1 MLKYSQN
8 ADKCKNCL
16 SKTIKLIKEFFY
28 TMDVDGTGILS
39 SRMIY
44 DGVILNIKIT
54 NLKSKDVTVDYT
66 IVNDFFLKIY
76 EY

>member
-16 SKTIKLIKEFFY
+16 AGTIKSIKDFFY

-44 DGVILNIKIT
+44 DGVILNKKIS
-54 NLKSKDVTVDYT
+54 NLKSIDVEVDYT
-66 IVNDFFLKIY
+66 MVNDFFLKIY

>member
-16 SKTIKLIKEFFY
+16 AGTIKSIKGFFY
-28 TMDVDGTGILS
+28 TMDEDGTGILS

-44 DGVILNIKIT
+44 DGVILNKKIS
-54 NLKSKDVTVDYT
+54 NLKSIDVEVDYT
-66 IVNDFFLKIY
+66 MVNDFFSKIY

>member
-16 SKTIKLIKEFFY
+16 SDTIKSIKDFFY
-28 TMDVDGTGILS
+28 SMDEDGTGILT
-39 SRMIY
+39 SRMVI
-44 DGVILNIKIT
+44 DGVIINKKIT
-54 NLKSKDVTVDYT
+54 NLKSKDVKVDNT
-66 IVNDFFLKIY
+66 IINDFFLKIY

>member
-16 SKTIKLIKEFFY
+16 AGTIKSIKGFFF
-28 TMDVDGTGILS
+28 TMDEDGTGILS

-44 DGVILNIKIT
+44 DGVIFNKKIT
-54 NLKSKDVTVDYT
+54 NLNSKDVKVDYT
-66 IVNDFFLKIY
+66 IINDFFLKIY

>member
-1 MLKYSQN
+1 MLKYSQK

-16 SKTIKLIKEFFY
+16 AGTIKSMRDFFY
-28 TMDVDGTGILS
+28 TMDEDGTGILS

-44 DGVILNIKIT
+44 DGVIFNKKIS
-54 NLKSKDVTVDYT
+54 NLKSKYIEVDYT

>member
-16 SKTIKLIKEFFY
+16 YDTIKSIKGFFY
-28 TMDVDGTGILS
+28 TMDEDGTGILS

-44 DGVILNIKIT
+44 DGVILNKKLT
-54 NLKSKDVTVDYT
+54 NLKSKDVKVDYT

>member
-1 MLKYSQN
+1 
-8 ADKCKNCL
+8 
-16 SKTIKLIKEFFY
+16 
-28 TMDVDGTGILS
+28 MDLDGTGILS

-44 DGVILNIKIT
+44 DGVILNKKLT
-54 NLKSKDVTVDYT
+54 NLKSKDVKVDYT